1 MLAGWNK
8 GLLQLSPI
16 GEIAK
21 KYWMEIP
28 MHYPNTVIDEFIIM
42 PEHIHGILVIWD
54 NNDGE
59 NIVVTR
65 HGPINKDVV
74 CQNTVR
80 VRHDLMNK
88 DVVCQNT
95 VRVRHGLIN
104 KDVVCQNTVRVRHGE
119 PLQKTS
125 VQTNRVPNHG
135 NPLQRN
141 QYQQIIP
148 KSLGIIINQFK
159 STVKRWCNENGFS
172 QFKWQ
177 RNFFEH
183 IIRDENALYK
193 IRSYIRNNPAA
204 LMDCFPGLRV
214 FK

>member
-42 PEHIHGILVIWD
+42 PEHIHGILVICD

-80 VRHDLMNK
+80 VRH
-88 DVVCQNT
+88 
-95 VRVRHGLIN
+95 
-104 KDVVCQNTVRVRHGE
+104 GE

-125 VQTNRVPNHG
+125 AQTNRVPNHG

-204 LMDCFPGLRV
+204 LIDCFPGLRG